1 MKTDE
6 PIVLSIFGG
15 ERCVTTLADLEVAAH
30 AIRRKAVRERHAQQ
44 RNSKHRGA
52 DYAQPPERQSVEG
65 SNPST
70 LGAEIESRKTLINEN
85 SKPDGKVI
93 L

>member
-1 MKTDE
+1 MKTDK

-15 ERCVTTLADLEVAAH
+15 ERCVSTLADLEVAAH
-30 AIRRKAVRERHAQQ
+30 AIHRKAVREA
-44 RNSKHRGA
+44 
-52 DYAQPPERQSVEG
+52 VEG

-70 LGAEIESRKTLINEN
+70 FGAEIESRKTLINEN
-85 SKPDGKVI
+85 PKPDRRPI

>member
-1 MKTDE
+1 MKTGK

-15 ERCVTTLADLEVAAH
+15 ECCVTTLTDLEVAAH
-30 AIRRKAVRERHAQQ
+30 VIHRKAVR
-44 RNSKHRGA
+44 G
-52 DYAQPPERQSVEG
+52 SVEG

-70 LGAEIESRKTLINEN
+70 PVTEIESRKTLINEN
-85 SKPDGKVI
+85 SKPDEKAI

>member
-30 AIRRKAVRERHAQQ
+30 AIHRKAVRE
-44 RNSKHRGA
+44 SL
-52 DYAQPPERQSVEG
+52 EG

-70 LGAEIESRKTLINEN
+70 FGAEIESRKTLINEN
-85 SKPDGKVI
+85 SKPDGKAF

>member
-1 MKTDE
+1 MKTDK

-15 ERCVTTLADLEVAAH
+15 ERCVTTMADLEAAAH
-30 AIRRKAVRERHAQQ
+30 AIHRKAVRE
-44 RNSKHRGA
+44 
-52 DYAQPPERQSVEG
+52 SVEG

-70 LGAEIESRKTLINEN
+70 PSAEIESRKPLINQN
-85 SKPDGKVI
+85 SKPDGKAI